1 MGKKIKFKFKEVAYK
16 DKVLVYVDY
25 IDRKFFN
32 SNFNDVWEYDNIDFS
47 IVTYMSIEKGDLNI
61 EYNKKGKII
70 LFQFYIGT
78 KENCF
83 VINKKDIKLFKDLE
97 NIVYNDIKKS
107 LSDYL
112 VDNKYYFID
121 FKKKYL
127 SYFLDYYNFKK
138 DNIDKK
144 YFLSGN
150 MFNNIEEI
158 RKIVKKLNIG
168 EITIKEVKEERQ
180 KFFKNYVFK

>member
-1 MGKKIKFKFKEVAYK
+1 MGKKIKFKFKEIAYK

-32 SNFNDVWEYDNIDFS
+32 SDFNDVWEYNNTDFS

-61 EYNKKGKII
+61 EYNEKGKII

-83 VINKKDIKLFKDLE
+83 VINKKDIKIFKDLE
-97 NIVYNDIKKS
+97 NIVYNDNKKF
-107 LSDYL
+107 LSSYL
-112 VDNKYYFID
+112 KNNEYYFIYLVAKD
-121 FKKKYL
+121 LKYDVNV
-127 SYFLDYYNFKK
+127 YKFDK
-138 DNIDKK
+138 DDTDKD

-150 MFNNIEEI
+150 IFKTRKEAEE
-158 RKIVKKLNIG
+158 IVKKLNNE
-168 EITIKEVKEERQ
+168 EITIKDIKKERQ
-180 KFFKNYVFK
+180 EFFKNYNFD